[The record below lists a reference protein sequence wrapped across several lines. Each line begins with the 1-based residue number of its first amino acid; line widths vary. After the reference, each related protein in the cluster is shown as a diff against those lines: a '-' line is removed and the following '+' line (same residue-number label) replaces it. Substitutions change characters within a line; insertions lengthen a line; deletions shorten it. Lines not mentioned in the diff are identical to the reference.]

1 MSHPSF
7 RDTQRMTRERA
18 DASVRTSSNGHGG
31 PASVLVSDVP
41 QVRESCAKQ
50 RHVATHQQR
59 HYGTMQDSIN
69 VMVRSSSMPEHSSH
83 MVYARKHSRQL
94 TVGQQSARLAEKA
107 KKNYFHGSFT
117 SAHGSVFTVPNKAQ
131 QMATNRPSRAPLMA
145 YSSMSR
151 STSAARRRPAPIS
164 LDVSGVSAIKKT
176 AASPTKAG
184 SCSREDNDTDVLL
197 TIREPNFLDG
207 SIVLPRRALS
217 ADARL
222 GWRHGLDV
230 STCISKLRLSI
241 SGADLS
247 ASQLSE
253 MTFRDSSP
261 DLLALQL
268 MRDHSAKQEKRQ
280 LLSPTTISRAVRAL
294 RAFEERNMRL
304 GGGAHSNARDAV
316 NADEVDSAL
325 DGTPLT
331 QAVKKSETSLIPA
344 VARCVRIKP
353 DAEGNVVEEAI
364 AGFEEDD
371 DESFESG
378 NGFSWFG
385 ATMDLLYLAVPAA
398 VSICFTFSMSV
409 VPLSFVGRYLG
420 PRQLTGA
427 SVGYFLLSILIT
439 YPTIGLTFALDT
451 LCSHEYGRNPL
462 SPEMGLVLQ
471 RGALINL
478 IILIPPCVCIYA
490 LDGILVPLYGKVLA
504 EEAGEFLLY
513 SPLYLIPMV
522 LFIAMNKFLNNQ
534 MQPHIPMIA
543 LTAGV
548 ILTPFLQLKLTPMGV
563 RYTMLGMA
571 ITAWFQLAIVTVIT
585 VFKRETR
592 ITLGK
597 WRIAE
602 ALDWADVKE
611 YMRLAVPSAI
621 FVAAEASSFDVTVLM
636 CARFGEVDGAVWS
649 GIMNCLFIFAS
660 FPGGLSASACAN
672 IGRCIGAYDP
682 ASAKRFVCMSIL
694 ITFVVGLVDSALLV
708 AFFDRLMSLFGTE
721 GTTLELAREVLYL
734 LPILHVCDAVQ
745 FTFQGIFSGM
755 GKNYIGA
762 LILLTSLWGVGVP
775 LAFLLGEY
783 LGYRTFGVCVGI
795 TIGLCIE
802 APVMVYSAST
812 TDYVAVCEK
821 FMEDE
826 EDEETEESEES
837 EEYDN
842 EYVEEVMRR
851 SGISINSAE
860 LTEGN
865 PEHYRKLLPPRRCG
879 RPRRVVEYQD
889 EDD

>member
-1 MSHPSF
+1 MSHPSLPST
-7 RDTQRMTRERA
+7 RRMTRERA
-18 DASVRTSSNGHGG
+18 DASVRTPSIGHGG
-31 PASVLVSDVP
+31 AAPVLVFDAP
-41 QVRESCAKQ
+41 QVRESCVK
-50 RHVATHQQR
+50 QR
-59 HYGTMQDSIN
+59 HYGTMQGSSN
-69 VMVRSSSMPEHSSH
+69 VMVRSSSMPERSSR
-83 MVYARKHSRQL
+83 MAYVRKHSRQL

-107 KKNYFHGSFT
+107 KRNYFHGSFT

-145 YSSMSR
+145 YSSVSR
-151 STSAARRRPAPIS
+151 STLAARRRPTPIS
-164 LDVSGVSAIKKT
+164 LDVSPAVSAIKKT
-176 AASPTKAG
+176 ATSPIKAG
-184 SCSREDNDTDVLL
+184 SSSHEGNDTDTSL

-207 SIVLPRRALS
+207 SIVLPRRAVS

-222 GWRHGLDV
+222 GGHHSLDM
-230 STCISKLRLSI
+230 STSISKLRLSI

-261 DLLALQL
+261 DFLAVQL
-268 MRDHSAKQEKRQ
+268 MRDHSAKQKQKQ

-294 RAFEERNMRL
+294 RAFEERKMRF
-304 GGGAHSNARDAV
+304 GGGAHSNARDV
-316 NADEVDSAL
+316 NNADDVVSAL
-325 DGTPLT
+325 DRTPSA
-331 QAVKKSETSLIPA
+331 QAVKKSETPLIPA

-353 DAEGNVVEEAI
+353 DAEGNVAEEAI
-364 AGFEEDD
+364 AGFEEDE

-378 NGFSWFG
+378 DSFSWFG

-478 IILIPPCVCIYA
+478 IILIPLCVCIYT
-490 LDGILVPLYGKVLA
+490 LDSILVPLYGKVLA
-504 EEAGEFLLY
+504 EEAEEFLLY

-522 LFIAMNKFLNNQ
+522 LFISMNKFLNNQ

-602 ALDWADVKE
+602 ALDWTDVKE
-611 YMRLAVPSAI
+611 YMKLAVPSAI

-636 CARFGEVDGAVWS
+636 CARFGEVDGAAWS

-672 IGRCIGAYDP
+672 IGRCIGAYEP
-682 ASAKRFVCMSIL
+682 ASAKRFVRVSIL

-708 AFFDRLMSLFGTE
+708 AFFDRLMSFFGTE

-812 TDYVAVCEK
+812 TNYVAV
-821 FMEDE
+821 
-826 EDEETEESEES
+826 
-837 EEYDN
+837 
-842 EYVEEVMRR
+842 
-851 SGISINSAE
+851 AE

-865 PEHYRKLLPPRRCG
+865 LEHYRKLLPPRRCG